1 MIKETIRLMCF
12 CAIILLIFFVI
23 IFLINYAVYV
33 SQNLL
38 EANDK
43 CYEYDFASIKD
54 YECILY
60 DLNINPYCFYSKQKY
75 TVSKPLIILEYTVS
89 KSLIILD
96 GRMMI
101 LYPISY
107 FKFVHRFDK
116 RKRKRIKGLWKSY
129 LK

>member
-1 MIKETIRLMCF
+1 MIKEAIGLMCF

-23 IFLINYAVYV
+23 IFLIDYEVYV
-33 SQNLL
+33 SQNLS

-43 CYEYDFASIKD
+43 CYEYDFASIKE

-75 TVSKPLIILEYTVS
+75 TVSK
-89 KSLIILD
+89 SLIVLD

-107 FKFVHRFDK
+107 LKFILRFNK

>member
-1 MIKETIRLMCF
+1 MVKDAIGLMCF
-12 CAIILLIFFVI
+12 CAIILLIFFI
-23 IFLINYAVYV
+23 ILFLINYEVYV
-33 SQNLL
+33 LNNLS

-60 DLNINPYCFYSKQKY
+60 ALNINSYRFYSRQKN
-75 TVSKPLIILEYTVS
+75 TVS

-96 GRMMI
+96 GKMMI

-107 FKFVHRFDK
+107 FKFIHRFDK
-116 RKRKRIKGLWKSY
+116 RKRKRIKGLWKKY

>member
-1 MIKETIRLMCF
+1 MIKEAIGLMCF

-23 IFLINYAVYV
+23 IFLIDYEVYV
-33 SQNLL
+33 SLNLSK
-38 EANDK
+38 ANDN
-43 CYEYDFASIKD
+43 CYEYDFASVKD

-60 DLNINPYCFYSKQKY
+60 DLNINPYCFYSRQK
-75 TVSKPLIILEYTVS
+75 YTVS

-107 FKFVHRFDK
+107 LKFIHRFNK
-116 RKRKRIKGLWKSY
+116 GKRKRIKGLWKGY

>member
-1 MIKETIRLMCF
+1 MIKETIGLMCF

-23 IFLINYAVYV
+23 IFLIDYEVYV

-75 TVSKPLIILEYTVS
+75 TVSK
-89 KSLIILD
+89 SLIILD

-107 FKFVHRFDK
+107 LKFIHRFNK

>member
-1 MIKETIRLMCF
+1 MIKEAIGLMCF
-12 CAIILLIFFVI
+12 CSIILLILFVI
-23 IFLINYAVYV
+23 IFLINYGVYV
-33 SQNLL
+33 SINLS
-38 EANDK
+38 EADEK
-43 CYEYDFASIKD
+43 RYEYDFASIKE

-60 DLNINPYCFYSKQKY
+60 NLNIDPYWFYSRQK
-75 TVSKPLIILEYTVS
+75 YTVS

-107 FKFVHRFDK
+107 LKFIHRFNK